1 MLDINRVIGKNL
13 LKLRKNKK
21 LTQLELAE
29 KFNYSDK
36 TISKWEAG
44 ESLPSVEILYNLATF
59 YNVSLDDLTKE
70 DFEIPSQTKPRI
82 RDRFLPAKLVITLLA
97 VSVIWLVATIIF
109 VTLQLIMNYYY
120 GLVFLWAVPLSC
132 VVLIVFNA
140 IWGRGLWLFPILT
153 VFLWSTIAGIY
164 AQLFKYN
171 IWQIFIL
178 GIPIQVAII
187 LWSALITKPK
197 NKPKKEKASKPAKA
211 KPAKESKQQTKEQ
224 IVPIQTSAPTEEDET
239 NTPPADLHD
248 DDFGFDYIKNK
259 KDT

>member
-21 LTQLELAE
+21 MTQLELAE

-44 ESLPSVEILYNLATF
+44 ESLPSVEILFNLANF
-59 YNVSLDDLTKE
+59 YGVSLNDLTKE
-70 DFEIPSQTKPRI
+70 DFELPSQHKRI

-109 VTLQLIMNYYY
+109 VTLQLVIDYYY

-140 IWGRGLWLFPILT
+140 IWGRGLWLFPILS
-153 VFLWSTIAGIY
+153 VMLWSTIGGIY

-178 GIPIQVAII
+178 GIPIQVAFI
-187 LWSALITKPK
+187 LWSALMNKPK
-197 NKPKKEKASKPAKA
+197 NRPKKEKVKKPKKVRQKA
-211 KPAKESKQQTKEQ
+211 PAAAPAEEQ
-224 IVPIQTSAPTEEDET
+224 AEGSQPDLNNEKAPAEEDE
-239 NTPPADLHD
+239 
-248 DDFGFDYIKNK
+248 FGFDFIKNK
-259 KDT
+259 KDTN